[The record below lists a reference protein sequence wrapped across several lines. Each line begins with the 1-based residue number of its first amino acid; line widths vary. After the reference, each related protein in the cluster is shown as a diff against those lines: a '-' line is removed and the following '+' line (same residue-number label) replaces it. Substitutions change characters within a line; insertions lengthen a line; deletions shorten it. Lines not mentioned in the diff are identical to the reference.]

1 MDRDR
6 AFLGRGWSFPP
17 EFDRAAKA
25 VKMVS
30 GEEDIQESLRILL
43 ATTPGE
49 RVLQPLYGCGLKRVV
64 FEHVSESTVTE
75 IKDLIERAV
84 LFFEPRI
91 SLTHIEV
98 DAGHVYEGLL
108 KIHLDYTIRM
118 TNTRS
123 NMVYPFYFLEGTNLR
138 P

>member
-1 MDRDR
+1 MDRNR
-6 AFLGRGWSFPP
+6 AFLGKGWSFPP
-17 EFDRAAKA
+17 EFDHHAKA
-25 VKMVS
+25 IKMVF
-30 GEEDIQESLRILL
+30 GEEDIHESLQILL
-43 ATTPGE
+43 ATAPGE
-49 RVLQPLYGCGLKRVV
+49 RVFQPSYGCGVKQLI
-64 FEHVSESTVTE
+64 FESLTESTITE

-91 SLTHIEV
+91 SLTQIQV
-98 DAGHVYEGLL
+98 DVGHVYEGLL

-138 P
+138 A